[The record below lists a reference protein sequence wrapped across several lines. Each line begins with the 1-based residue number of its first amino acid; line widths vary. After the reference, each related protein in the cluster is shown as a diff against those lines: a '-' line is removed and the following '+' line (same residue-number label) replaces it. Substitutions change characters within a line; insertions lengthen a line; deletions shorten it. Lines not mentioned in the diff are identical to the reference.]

1 LCWSVGDF
9 MRIAIVSDIHGNR
22 LALEAVLKDLFLA
35 SPDLICHGGDLAANG
50 PQPAEIIDQIRT
62 LGWPGVCGNT
72 DEMLWA
78 PERLTE
84 LKTLHPKLSP
94 ILSAFQDMIATT
106 CQWIGPERIGWLRT
120 LPPVLS
126 QGIMSLLHAS
136 PGDLWRA
143 PLPTA
148 SNDELQSLYGP
159 LKSRVAVYAHI
170 HRPYVR
176 SLAGFTVANSGS
188 VSLSY
193 DGDPRASYLL
203 IDDEHIIIH
212 RVEYDVE
219 LAAQELRRSGLP
231 HADWLCSILRSG
243 RYQPPWSGASEECP
257 QRSLKRVQ

>member
-1 LCWSVGDF
+1 

-22 LALEAVLKDLFLA
+22 LALDAVLKDLFQT

-50 PQPAEIIDQIRT
+50 AQPAEIIDQIRT

-94 ILSAFQDMIATT
+94 ILGAFQDMRGTT
-106 CQWIGPERIGWLRT
+106 CEWIGPERIDWLRT
-120 LPPVLS
+120 LPPVFS
-126 QGIMSLLHAS
+126 QGIMSLVHAS
-136 PGDLWRA
+136 LDDLWRA

-148 SNDELQSLYGP
+148 SNDELQDLYGP
-159 LKSRVAVYAHI
+159 LKSRIVVYAHI

-176 SLAGFTVANSGS
+176 LLPGSIVANSGS
-188 VSLSY
+188 VSLTY

-203 IDDEHIIIH
+203 IDDGHIIIR

-219 LAAQELRRSGLP
+219 SAAQELQRSGLP
-231 HADWLCSILRSG
+231 HADWLCTILRSG
-243 RYQPPWSGASEECP
+243 CYQPP
-257 QRSLKRVQ
+257 